1 MHLRTPATVCC
12 CVFLWTLML
21 WPLDCCMLPRMCST
35 LMHRLGEPRVS
46 LTLPSLMLLPLQL
59 FLFHWSVLTRVHSIN
74 SDELIDLIWFGL
86 LHCCIRF
93 FCGHDCCSWF
103 SYCLFWACWHECTAA
118 LTIVFHCEFADTNAQ
133 HWLRID
139 LFFFFALLHS
149 CVRLFCCHD
158 YCSWFDVF
166 DLAT

>member
-74 SDELIDLIWFGL
+74 SDELIDLIWWFTAL
-86 LHCCIRF
+86 LHQTLLW
-93 FCGHDCCSWF
+93 SWLLQLIFILFVLSMLTRMHSSPHNCF
-103 SYCLFWACWHECTAA
+103 SLWVCWHECPA
-118 LTIVFHCEFADTNAQ
+118 LTQIWFV
-133 HWLRID
+133 L
-139 LFFFFALLHS
+139 FFFALLHS

-158 YCSWFDVF
+158 YCS
-166 DLAT
+166 